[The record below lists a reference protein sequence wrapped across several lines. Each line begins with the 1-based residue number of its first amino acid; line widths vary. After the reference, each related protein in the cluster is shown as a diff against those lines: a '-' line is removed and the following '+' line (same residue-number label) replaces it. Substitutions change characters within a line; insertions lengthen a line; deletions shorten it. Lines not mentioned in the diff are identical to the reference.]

1 MGGLSEGE
9 NSIAMIDQTHDP
21 QRVSWVEGS
30 APGTDFP
37 VQNLPLGIFSE
48 AKGLRRPGVAIGDY
62 ILDLTSVADL
72 LDEEWRDDLSQ
83 PILNAWLSRGPEEHR
98 ALRARLS
105 EILTDDR
112 YRDDVEMQLI
122 GQSEVRMHV
131 PCLIGDY
138 TDFYVGIHHATNVG
152 RQFRPDNP
160 LLPNYKYVPIG
171 YHGRASS
178 VRSSG
183 EPVIRPSGQR
193 KPPDAEA
200 PEYGPSRRLDYELE
214 LGIWIGR
221 GNDLGQP
228 VRIDEAGGHI
238 AGYCLLNDW
247 SARDLQAW
255 EYQPL
260 GPFLA
265 KNFLTSV
272 SPWVVSAD
280 ALAPFRSP
288 MPARPDGDP
297 TPLPYLDDAADRESG
312 ALSIELE
319 VTLSTANMREHRQA
333 PHVLSRGRADAA
345 MYWSAAQIV
354 THHTSN
360 GCNLQPGDLIGTGT
374 LSTDSE
380 EGLGSLL
387 EISRG
392 GTQPI
397 DLPSGET
404 RSFLEDGDEI
414 TLRAWCER
422 DGAVRIGLGEC
433 AGRVVP
439 TAS

>member
-1 MGGLSEGE
+1 MDWLSEGE
-9 NSIAMIDQTHDP
+9 TAVNLIDETHDP
-21 QRVSWVEGS
+21 SRVSWVGGAQQGS
-30 APGTDFP
+30 DFP

-62 ILDLTSVADL
+62 ILDLPSVADL
-72 LDEEWRDDLSQ
+72 LDEDWRDDLAL
-83 PILNAWLSRGPEEHR
+83 PVLNAWLSRGPEAHR
-98 ALRARLS
+98 ALRHRLS
-105 EILTDDR
+105 EILSDER
-112 YRDDVEMQLI
+112 YRDDVEPCLI
-122 GQSEVRMHV
+122 GQSEVRLHV

-152 RQFRPDNP
+152 KQFRPDQP
-160 LLPNYKYVPIG
+160 LLQNYKYVPIG

-178 VRSSG
+178 VRASG
-183 EPVIRPSGQR
+183 EPVIRPNGQR
-193 KPPDAEA
+193 KAPDAEA

-214 LGIWIGR
+214 LGIWIGE
-221 GNDLGQP
+221 GNELGSP
-228 VRIDEAGGHI
+228 IPIGEAGDHI

-247 SARDLQAW
+247 SARDVQAW

-272 SPWVVSAD
+272 SPWVVSPD
-280 ALAPFRSP
+280 ALAPFRTP
-288 MPARPDGDP
+288 MPARAEGDP
-297 TPLPYLDDAADRESG
+297 APLPYLDDGADRDSG
-312 ALSIELE
+312 GLSIQLE
-319 VTLSTANMREHRQA
+319 VTLSTEAMRAKGLA

-354 THHTSN
+354 AHHSSN

-374 LSTDSE
+374 LSTDSD

-392 GTQPI
+392 GNQPVT
-397 DLPSGET
+397 LESGEA

-414 TLRAWCER
+414 TLRAWCEAQ
-422 DGAVRIGLGEC
+422 GAVRIGLGEC
-433 AGRVVP
+433 VGRVVP
-439 TAS
+439 AP

>member
-1 MGGLSEGE
+1 MSELD
-9 NSIAMIDQTHDP
+9 ATHDP
-21 QRVSWVEGS
+21 SLTSWVPS
-30 APGTDFP
+30 ADGHRDFP

-62 ILDLTSVADL
+62 VLDVGGIADL
-72 LDEEWRDDLSQ
+72 LDEEWRGDLRQ
-83 PILNAWLSRGPEEHR
+83 PILNAWLARGPDAHR
-98 ALRARLS
+98 ALRGRLS
-105 EILTDDR
+105 EILTDER
-112 YRDDVEMQLI
+112 YRDDVEQSLI

-152 RQFRPDNP
+152 RQFRPDSP
-160 LLPNYKYVPIG
+160 LLHNYKYVPIG

-178 VRSSG
+178 VRASG
-183 EPVIRPSGQR
+183 EPVTRPCGQR
-193 KPPDAEA
+193 KPPDEET

-214 LGIWIGR
+214 LGIWVGP
-221 GNDLGQP
+221 GNELGQP
-228 VRIDEAGGHI
+228 IPIAEAGRHI
-238 AGYCLLNDW
+238 AGFCLLNDW
-247 SARDLQAW
+247 SARDIQAW

-265 KNFLTSV
+265 KNFLTSI
-272 SPWVVSAD
+272 SPWIIGAE
-280 ALAPFRSP
+280 ALAPFRAP
-288 MPARPDGDP
+288 MPPRPAEDP
-297 TPLPYLDDAADRESG
+297 APLPYLDHAADRESG
-312 ALSIELE
+312 GLAIEVE
-319 VTLSTANMREHRQA
+319 VTLSTEQMRAEGQP

-354 THHTSN
+354 AHHSSN

-374 LSTDSE
+374 LSTDSDQ
-380 EGLGSLL
+380 GLGSLL

-392 GTQPI
+392 GKQPVE
-397 DLPSGET
+397 LASGEA
-404 RSFLEDGDEI
+404 RSFLEDGDEV

-433 AGRVVP
+433 VGRVVP
-439 TAS
+439 APAA